1 MNKYV
6 RYIIIGILAVSLSA
20 ILFQPEEEIQHSPR
34 DYEDIIQSGVLR
46 AVTEYNSLSFYALDE
61 DSVAGFHYELL
72 NAFAKDKGLSLEI
85 KPIMSLVERWEEV
98 KSGKYD
104 ILANDVLRTQTEGDS
119 ILFTHPIL
127 LSKQVLVQRKPKSS
141 KDSLYIKSHLD
152 LAHKTLHIVKG
163 SPYKQRI
170 ENLSNEI
177 GDTIYI
183 EEIDKYGIEQLLA
196 LVAHGDIDYAVCDE
210 GIAIASMKDFPQLD
224 IDTPISFT
232 QFNSWGVNKQ
242 SIVLLDTLNVWLD
255 HYTKTKAFKKLRKK
269 YYKY

>member
-1 MNKYV
+1 M
-6 RYIIIGILAVSLSA
+6 
-20 ILFQPEEEIQHSPR
+20 
-34 DYEDIIQSGVLR
+34 
-46 AVTEYNSLSFYALDE
+46 
-61 DSVAGFHYELL
+61 
-72 NAFAKDKGLSLEI
+72 SLE
-85 KPIMSLVERWEEV
+85 ERWEVV

-104 ILANDVLRTQTEGDS
+104 ILANDVLRTHTKDDS

-127 LSKQVLVQRKPKSS
+127 LSKQVLVQRKPQST

-210 GIAIASMKDFPQLD
+210 GIAMASMKDFPQLD

-242 SIVLLDTLNVWLD
+242 SIVLLDTLNAWLD